1 MFGNHTSDK
10 GLASRKCEEL
20 LKLGGKNRVFGTQVE
35 GDDSQR
41 REAGGK
47 SAHDQ
52 MLNIRQ
58 RGIRVH
64 RASSQHSK
72 QSRSARH

>member
-20 LKLGGKNRVFGTQVE
+20 LKLSGKNRVFGTQVE
-35 GDDSQR
+35 RALR
-41 REAGGK
+41 RGRWQV
-47 SAHDQ
+47 SCDQ
-52 MLNIRQ
+52 MPNIRQ

-64 RASSQHSK
+64 RAQQPAFKTEPQRQH
-72 QSRSARH
+72 

>member
-41 REAGGK
+41 REAGGWNQVGAVEVVK
-47 SAHDQ
+47 GSDSRCN
-52 MLNIRQ
+52 LNMEPSWFADV
-58 RGIRVH
+58 G
-64 RASSQHSK
+64 
-72 QSRSARH
+72 